1 MQLLQRVK
9 TVLCY
14 RPRVHYLVVV
24 ALLAL
29 YFCFIS
35 NASFWRH
42 VRALAGNGMHE
53 WPTLFLISLP
63 FALFFLMYAIML
75 ILCSNHY
82 LLKPIASVLLLTCA
96 MATYATYNYG
106 IIIDGAMLT
115 NILQTNQAEALSY
128 LSVSSIVAFVLLGL
142 VPCLILWRIR
152 IIYPPFFKSWLER
165 LLTLALSL
173 ALAALCIFP
182 YYQQYSFIGRDNK
195 NLNKE
200 ILPVSYVYSAGRLVH
215 ERFFAQETPYVS
227 LGDNATVAAHHK
239 PRLLFLVLG
248 ETARAANFSALGYH
262 RPTNIYTDSENVIN
276 FRDVTSCATATAYS
290 VPCMFSNLT
299 RQHYTPKKVENREGL
314 MDVLQKA
321 GIQITWLDN
330 DDGCKGV
337 CDRVK
342 SVQISPID
350 KEHCN
355 GSTCRDE
362 VFLRYAKELAQ
373 DIKQDTV
380 IAFHLIGSHGPRY
393 YERYPQHMRTFT
405 PDCRRPDVE
414 NCSLEEVVNSYDNSI
429 RYTDYVI
436 FSLIEEVLEQHMDEV
451 DPMLLY
457 VSDHGESLGENGIF
471 LHAAPY
477 EIAPQEQIKV
487 PLQLWLPKTTAQSLT
502 LSKPCL
508 IKKAERGGFSHDNL
522 FHTVLGLM
530 QVKTAEY
537 RPALDIT
544 FSCND

>member
-1 MQLLQRVK
+1 M
-9 TVLCY
+9 
-14 RPRVHYLVVV
+14 
-24 ALLAL
+24 
-29 YFCFIS
+29 
-35 NASFWRH
+35 
-42 VRALAGNGMHE
+42 
-53 WPTLFLISLP
+53 
-63 FALFFLMYAIML
+63 
-75 ILCSNHY
+75 
-82 LLKPIASVLLLTCA
+82 
-96 MATYATYNYG
+96 
-106 IIIDGAMLT
+106 
-115 NILQTNQAEALSY
+115 
-128 LSVSSIVAFVLLGL
+128 
-142 VPCLILWRIR
+142 
-152 IIYPPFFKSWLER
+152 
-165 LLTLALSL
+165 
-173 ALAALCIFP
+173 
-182 YYQQYSFIGRDNK
+182 
-195 NLNKE
+195 
-200 ILPVSYVYSAGRLVH
+200 
-215 ERFFAQETPYVS
+215 
-227 LGDNATVAAHHK
+227 
-239 PRLLFLVLG
+239 
-248 ETARAANFSALGYH
+248 
-262 RPTNIYTDSENVIN
+262 
-276 FRDVTSCATATAYS
+276 
-290 VPCMFSNLT
+290 
-299 RQHYTPKKVENREGL
+299 
-314 MDVLQKA
+314 
-321 GIQITWLDN
+321 
-330 DDGCKGV
+330 
-337 CDRVK
+337 
-342 SVQISPID
+342 
-350 KEHCN
+350 
-355 GSTCRDE
+355 
-362 VFLRYAKELAQ
+362 RYAKELAQ

-508 IKKAERGGFSHDNL
+508 IKKADRGGFSHDNL